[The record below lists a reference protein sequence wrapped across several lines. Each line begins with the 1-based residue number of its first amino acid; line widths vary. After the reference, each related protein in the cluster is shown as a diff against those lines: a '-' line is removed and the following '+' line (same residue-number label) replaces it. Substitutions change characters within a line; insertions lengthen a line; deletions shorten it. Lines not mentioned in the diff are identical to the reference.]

1 MEKPAIC
8 ELSLRRN
15 GSKKQESQLMLFL
28 QTNNGYNNLEN
39 TEKLF
44 SCLKNVENEKSV
56 TESLLNLQHQ
66 EFTNVK
72 VFRRLSYENISYK
85 RGIISLMKHIECVA
99 IEERKEGETDFSLKV
114 RHFKLTR
121 NPGDP

>member
-8 ELSLRRN
+8 ELSLRRK

-56 TESLLNLQHQ
+56 NESLFNLQHQ

-85 RGIISLMKHIECVA
+85 RGITSLMKHIECVA

-114 RHFKLTR
+114 RHFKLT
-121 NPGDP
+121 